1 LPPSIPLRP
10 GRLRPTATAPSE
22 DATVTIVFPRDIA
35 TKLLLLT
42 LPGMLVGSVAM
53 FLAFER
59 IDARGRMA
67 ALQLRLDNFAL
78 TLSAGLVKPLW
89 EFDDVTVERLFAA
102 TGEVSELAEARLINA
117 DGETVARVRGH
128 HAAPPDAVVLRKVL
142 PLAHK
147 SVEATVD
154 LGRLEVAFDDH
165 LVREEI
171 HDQRTAGLLVLLGS
185 LLLLG
190 GATLLAV
197 RRVVARPLRRLR
209 DSLYRNA
216 STQGREPLVWQGRDE
231 MGEVVGAYNQ
241 LLAEVDQHSRDIHH
255 LAYHDPL
262 TGLPNR
268 QLLEDRLGH
277 AIAVAERNQRQI
289 AVLFADIDNFKV
301 VNDTLGHKQGDRLLK
316 NVAERIGAAVRS
328 MDTLARWGGDE
339 FVLVLE
345 TITSPGEAANVAEK
359 LIEAV
364 GAPVALNTTLIR
376 IGVSIGISL
385 YPQDGR
391 DVTAL
396 IKNADMALFEA
407 KGRGRNTFHFFD
419 QAMNNRA
426 LRRLDIAVA
435 LRHAIAQDQ
444 LELHYQPKVQTRDGA
459 IVGVE
464 ALVRWRRPG
473 EGLIPPGDFIPQ
485 AEESDLI
492 VALGEW
498 VVRRACAQIR
508 SWRDRGL
515 GDIAVAVN
523 LSPRHFQRERDI
535 ERVIALVEEAGVPP
549 SLIEIEVTET
559 TVMRD
564 PELAIALL
572 WRLRDRG
579 FGIAIDDFG
588 CGYSSLSTLRRLPI
602 RTLKIDRSFVSDIE
616 QGRDGAEIVR
626 AIIAMAHALGLGLV
640 AEGVETE
647 SQFHFL
653 REAQCGVVQG
663 FYFSR
668 PLPVE
673 AFEQLLRKPGPPVT
687 AAGRPLPAYPVAAA
701 LT

>member
-1 LPPSIPLRP
+1 VPLF
-10 GRLRPTATAPSE
+10 
-22 DATVTIVFPRDIA
+22 FPRDIA
-35 TKLLLLT
+35 TKLLLLI
-42 LPGMLVGSVAM
+42 LPGLLVGTVVM
-53 FLAFER
+53 FLVFER

-78 TLSAGLVKPLW
+78 TLSAAVTKPLW
-89 EFDDVTVERLFAA
+89 EFDDITVARLFAA
-102 TGEVSELAEARLINA
+102 AAQIPELAEARLIGA
-117 DGETVARVRGH
+117 EGALIAQVRGH
-128 HAAPPDAVVLRKVL
+128 QAGSADAVLLSRTI
-142 PLAHK
+142 PLLHPAPG
-147 SVEATVD
+147 TVIA
-154 LGRLEVAFDDH
+154 LGRLEVVFDDH
-165 LVREEI
+165 LVRTEI
-171 HDQRTAGLLVLLGS
+171 HDQRTAGLLVLLGA
-185 LLLLG
+185 LTLLG

-197 RRVVARPLRRLR
+197 RRIVARPLRRLR

-231 MGEVVGAYNQ
+231 MGEVVDAYNQ
-241 LLAEVDQHSRDIHH
+241 LLAEIDQHSRDIHH
-255 LAYHDPL
+255 LAYHDSL

-277 AIAVAERNQRQI
+277 AIAVAERHQRQI

-301 VNDTLGHKQGDRLLK
+301 VNDTLGHKQGDRLLRT
-316 NVAERIGAAVRS
+316 VAERIAGVVHG
-328 MDTLARWGGDE
+328 TETVARWGGDE
-339 FVLVLE
+339 FVVVLE
-345 TITSPGEAANVAEK
+345 TIASPGAAATVAEN
-359 LIEAV
+359 LIEAI
-364 GAPVALNTTLIR
+364 GGPVALNNTLIR

-407 KGRGRNTFHFFD
+407 KGRGRNNFHFFD
-419 QAMNNRA
+419 QAMNSRA

-444 LELHYQPKVQTRDGA
+444 LELHYQPKIQTQDGT

-473 EGLIPPGDFIPQ
+473 EGLIPPNDFIPQ

-498 VVRRACAQIR
+498 VMQRACRQIR
-508 SWRDRGL
+508 SWRERGL
-515 GDIAVAVN
+515 GEIAVAVN
-523 LSPRHFQRERDI
+523 LSARHFQRERDI
-535 ERVIALVEEAGVPP
+535 QRLIAIVEESAISPA
-549 SLIEIEVTET
+549 LIEIEVTET
-559 TVMRD
+559 AVMHD
-564 PELAIALL
+564 PDLAIALL
-572 WRLRDRG
+572 WRLRDYG
-579 FGIAIDDFG
+579 FDIAIDDFG
-588 CGYSSLSTLRRLPI
+588 CGYSNLSYLRRLPI
-602 RTLKIDRSFVSDIE
+602 STLKIDRGFVSDID

-647 SQFHFL
+647 AQFRFL
-653 REAQCGVVQG
+653 REAGCAVVQG

-673 AFEQLLRKPGPPVT
+673 AFEHLLQLPPVS
-687 AAGRPLPAYPVAAA
+687 AIGGLLPA
-701 LT
+701 

>member
-1 LPPSIPLRP
+1 MPLF
-10 GRLRPTATAPSE
+10 
-22 DATVTIVFPRDIA
+22 FPRDIA
-35 TKLLLLT
+35 TKLLLLI
-42 LPGMLVGSVAM
+42 LPGLLVGTVVM
-53 FLAFER
+53 FLVFER

-78 TLSAGLVKPLW
+78 TLSAAVTKPLW
-89 EFDDVTVERLFAA
+89 EFDDITVARLFAA
-102 TGEVSELAEARLINA
+102 AAQIPELAEARLIGA
-117 DGETVARVRGH
+117 EGALIAQVRGH
-128 HAAPPDAVVLRKVL
+128 QAGSADAVLLSRTI
-142 PLAHK
+142 PLLHPAPG
-147 SVEATVD
+147 TVIA
-154 LGRLEVAFDDH
+154 LGRLEVVFDDH
-165 LVREEI
+165 LVRTEI
-171 HDQRTAGLLVLLGS
+171 HDQRTAGLLVLLGA
-185 LLLLG
+185 LTLLG

-197 RRVVARPLRRLR
+197 RRIVARPLRRLR

-231 MGEVVGAYNQ
+231 MGEVVDAYNQ
-241 LLAEVDQHSRDIHH
+241 LLAEIDQHSRDIHH
-255 LAYHDPL
+255 LAYHDSL

-277 AIAVAERNQRQI
+277 AIAVAERHQRQI

-301 VNDTLGHKQGDRLLK
+301 VNDTLGHKQGDRLLRT
-316 NVAERIGAAVRS
+316 VAERIAGVVHG
-328 MDTLARWGGDE
+328 TETVARWGGDE
-339 FVLVLE
+339 FVVVLE
-345 TITSPGEAANVAEK
+345 TIASPGAAATVAEN
-359 LIEAV
+359 LIEAI
-364 GAPVALNTTLIR
+364 GGPVALNNTLIR

-407 KGRGRNTFHFFD
+407 KGRGRNNFHFFD
-419 QAMNNRA
+419 QAMNSRA

-444 LELHYQPKVQTRDGA
+444 LELHYQPKIQTQDGT

-473 EGLIPPGDFIPQ
+473 EGLIPPNDFIPQ

-498 VVRRACAQIR
+498 VMQRACRQIR
-508 SWRDRGL
+508 SWRERGL
-515 GDIAVAVN
+515 GEIAVAVN
-523 LSPRHFQRERDI
+523 LSARHFQRERDI
-535 ERVIALVEEAGVPP
+535 QRLIAIVEESAISPA
-549 SLIEIEVTET
+549 LIEIEVTET
-559 TVMRD
+559 AVMHD
-564 PELAIALL
+564 PDLAIALL
-572 WRLRDRG
+572 WRLRDYG
-579 FGIAIDDFG
+579 FDIAIDDFG
-588 CGYSSLSTLRRLPI
+588 CGYSNLSYLRRLPI
-602 RTLKIDRSFVSDIE
+602 STLKIDRGFVSDID

-647 SQFHFL
+647 AQFRFL
-653 REAQCGVVQG
+653 REAGCAVVQG

-673 AFEQLLRKPGPPVT
+673 AFEHLLQLPPVS
-687 AAGRPLPAYPVAAA
+687 AIGGLLPA
-701 LT
+701 

>member
-1 LPPSIPLRP
+1 MPLF
-10 GRLRPTATAPSE
+10 
-22 DATVTIVFPRDIA
+22 FPRDIA
-35 TKLLLLT
+35 TKLLLLI
-42 LPGMLVGSVAM
+42 LPGLLVGTVVM
-53 FLAFER
+53 FFMFER

-78 TLSAGLVKPLW
+78 TLSAAVTKPLW
-89 EFDDVTVERLFAA
+89 EFDDITVARLFAA
-102 TGEVSELAEARLINA
+102 AAQIPELAEARLIGA
-117 DGETVARVRGH
+117 EGALIAQVRGQQ
-128 HAAPPDAVVLRKVL
+128 AGSADAVLLSRTI
-142 PLAHK
+142 PLLHPAPG
-147 SVEATVD
+147 TVIA
-154 LGRLEVAFDDH
+154 LGRLEVVFDDH
-165 LVREEI
+165 LVRAEI
-171 HDQRTAGLLVLLGS
+171 HDQRTAGLLVLLGA
-185 LLLLG
+185 LTLLG

-197 RRVVARPLRRLR
+197 RRIVARPLRRLR

-231 MGEVVGAYNQ
+231 MGEVVDAYNQ
-241 LLAEVDQHSRDIHH
+241 LLAEIDQHSRDIHH
-255 LAYHDPL
+255 LAYHDSL

-277 AIAVAERNQRQI
+277 AIAVAERHQRQI

-301 VNDTLGHKQGDRLLK
+301 VNDTLGHKQGDRLLRT
-316 NVAERIGAAVRS
+316 VADRIAGVVHG
-328 MDTLARWGGDE
+328 TETVARWGGDE
-339 FVLVLE
+339 FVVVLE
-345 TITSPGEAANVAEK
+345 TIASPGAAATVAES
-359 LIEAV
+359 LIEAI
-364 GAPVALNTTLIR
+364 GGPVALNNTLIR

-407 KGRGRNTFHFFD
+407 KGRGRNNFHFFD
-419 QAMNNRA
+419 QAMNSRA

-444 LELHYQPKVQTRDGA
+444 LELHYQPKIHTQDGT

-473 EGLIPPGDFIPQ
+473 EGLIPPNDFIPQ

-498 VVRRACAQIR
+498 VMQRACAQIR
-508 SWRDRGL
+508 SWRERGL
-515 GDIAVAVN
+515 GEIAVAVN
-523 LSPRHFQRERDI
+523 LSARHFQRERDI
-535 ERVIALVEEAGVPP
+535 QRLIAIVEESGISPA
-549 SLIEIEVTET
+549 LIEIEVTET
-559 TVMRD
+559 AVMHD
-564 PELAIALL
+564 PDLATTLL
-572 WRLRDRG
+572 WRLRDHG
-579 FGIAIDDFG
+579 FDIAIDDFG
-588 CGYSSLSTLRRLPI
+588 CGYSNLSYLRRLPI
-602 RTLKIDRSFVSDIE
+602 STLKIDRSFVSDLD

-626 AIIAMAHALGLGLV
+626 AIIAMGQALGLGLV

-647 SQFHFL
+647 AQFRFL
-653 REAQCGVVQG
+653 REAGCAVVQG

-673 AFEQLLRKPGPPVT
+673 AFEHLLQRP
-687 AAGRPLPAYPVAAA
+687 PLPAIGSLLPA
-701 LT
+701 

>member
-1 LPPSIPLRP
+1 MWPTVAAANEEEAVTFSLR
-10 GRLRPTATAPSE
+10 
-22 DATVTIVFPRDIA
+22 RDIA
-35 TKLLLLT
+35 TKLLLLI
-42 LPGMLVGSVAM
+42 LPGMLIGSVAM

-67 ALQLRLDNFAL
+67 ALQLRLDTFSL
-78 TLSAGLVKPLW
+78 TLSAALVKPLW
-89 EFDDVTVERLFAA
+89 EFDDVTVERLFDA
-102 TGEVSELAEARLINA
+102 TGEVAELAEARLYNGDNA
-117 DGETVARVRGH
+117 LVAEARGH
-128 HAAPPDAVVLRKVL
+128 HAVPADAVLLRRVV
-142 PLAHK
+142 PLSHQ
-147 SVEATVD
+147 SVGNPID
-154 LGRLEVAFDDH
+154 LGRLEVAFDDQQ
-165 LVREEI
+165 VRTQMR
-171 HDQRTAGLLVLLGS
+171 DQRTAGLLVLLGA

-216 STQGREPLVWQGRDE
+216 STQGREPLVWRGHDE
-231 MGEVVGAYNQ
+231 VGEVVDAYNQ
-241 LLAEVDQHSRDIHH
+241 LLAEIDQHSRDIHH
-255 LAYHDPL
+255 LAYHDSL

-277 AIAVAERNQRQI
+277 AIAVAERHGRQI

-316 NVAERIGAAVRS
+316 TVAERIGAAVRG
-328 MDTLARWGGDE
+328 MDTVARWGGDE

-345 TITSPGEAANVAEK
+345 TIGGPGEAANVAEK
-359 LIEAV
+359 LIEAI

-407 KGRGRNTFHFFD
+407 KGRGRNTYHFFD
-419 QAMNNRA
+419 QAMNSRA

-444 LELHYQPKVQTRDGA
+444 LELHYQPKVRTQDGA
-459 IVGVE
+459 IVGAE

-473 EGLIPPGDFIPQ
+473 EGLIPPGEFIPQ

-508 SWRDRGL
+508 SWRDRGF

-535 ERVIALVEEAGVPP
+535 ERVIALVEAAGVAP
-549 SLIEIEVTET
+549 SLIEIEVTES

-572 WRLRDRG
+572 WRLRERG

-588 CGYSSLSTLRRLPI
+588 SGYSNLGYLRRLPI
-602 RTLKIDRSFVSDIE
+602 RTLKIDRTFVGDIE

-626 AIIAMAHALGLGLV
+626 AIIAMANALGLGLV

-647 SQFHFL
+647 AQFHFL
-653 REAQCGVVQG
+653 REAKCAVVQG

-673 AFEQLLRKPGPPVT
+673 AFEQMLRAP
-687 AAGRPLPAYPVAAA
+687 AAPVALPGRVFAA
-701 LT
+701 V

>member
-1 LPPSIPLRP
+1 M
-10 GRLRPTATAPSE
+10 
-22 DATVTIVFPRDIA
+22 IV
-35 TKLLLLT
+35 
-42 LPGMLVGSVAM
+42 LPGMLIGTVAM

-59 IDARGRMA
+59 IDERGRMA
-67 ALQLRLDNFAL
+67 ALQLRLDNFAI

-89 EFDDVTVERLFAA
+89 EFDDTTVERLFTA
-102 TGEVSELAEARLINA
+102 TADVPELLEARLVNA
-117 DGETVARVRGH
+117 DDAVLAIVRGH
-128 HAAPPDAVVLRKVL
+128 RA
-142 PLAHK
+142 
-147 SVEATVD
+147 D
-154 LGRLEVAFDDH
+154 LGFSTALHKTMDLVQKSPAGDVAVGRLDISFHDG
-165 LVREEI
+165 LVQEEI
-171 HDQRTAGLLVLLGS
+171 RSQRAGGLLVLVGS
-185 LLLLG
+185 FLLLG
-190 GATLLAV
+190 GATLIAV
-197 RRVVARPLRRLR
+197 RRIVAQPLSRLR

-216 STQGREPLVWQGRDE
+216 STLSREPLVWQARDE
-231 MGEVVGAYNQ
+231 LGEVVGAYNQ
-241 LLAEVDQHSRDIHH
+241 LLAEIDQHNRDIHH

-262 TGLPNR
+262 TNLPNR

-277 AIAVAERNQRQI
+277 AIAVAERHQRQI

-301 VNDTLGHKQGDRLLK
+301 VNDTLGHKQGDRLL
-316 NVAERIGAAVRS
+316 NTVAERIAATVRG
-328 MDTLARWGGDE
+328 MDTVARWGGDE

-345 TITSPGEAANVAEK
+345 TMSSPGEAASVAEK

-364 GAPVALNTTLIR
+364 GVPVALNTTLIR

-391 DVTAL
+391 DVTTL

-419 QAMNNRA
+419 QAMNSRA

-444 LELHYQPKVQTRDGA
+444 LELYYQPKVDTRSGA
-459 IVGVE
+459 IVGAE

-473 EGLIPPGDFIPQ
+473 EGIIPPGDFIPQ

-492 VALGEW
+492 VAVGEW
-498 VVRRACAQIR
+498 VMRRACAQVL
-508 SWRDRGL
+508 SWRQQGF

-535 ERVIALVEEAGVPP
+535 DQIIALVEEAGIPP
-549 SLIEIEVTET
+549 SLIEIEVTES

-564 PELAIALL
+564 PDLAIALL
-572 WRLRDRG
+572 RRLRDHG

-588 CGYSSLSTLRRLPI
+588 SGYSNLSYLRRLPI
-602 RTLKIDRSFVSDIE
+602 RTLKIDRAFVADIE
-616 QGRDGAEIVR
+616 QGKDGAEIVR
-626 AIIAMAHALGLGLV
+626 AIIAMGNALGLALV

-647 SQFHFL
+647 SQLRFL
-653 REAQCGVVQG
+653 RDADCAVVQG

-668 PLPVE
+668 PLPVGE
-673 AFEQLLRKPGPPVT
+673 FELLLRGSDSPVFAARRADAVPTSRRMT
-687 AAGRPLPAYPVAAA
+687 AAGGTAILPVSS
-701 LT
+701 